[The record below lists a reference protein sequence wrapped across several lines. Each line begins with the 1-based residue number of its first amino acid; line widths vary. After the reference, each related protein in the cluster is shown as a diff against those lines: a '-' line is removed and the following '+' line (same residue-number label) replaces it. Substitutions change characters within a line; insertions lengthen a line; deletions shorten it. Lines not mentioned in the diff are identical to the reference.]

1 MARVLT
7 WQNTPAISCEIS
19 TSGYVFGSHCPSL
32 RWLAQCVTHRFLWA
46 AFGRRLG
53 LGVCVPHSCSCGE
66 NVDAWGQ
73 HAFVCKHASG
83 RTQRQHVLNDF
94 IASLLLR
101 REFRFP
107 RRRPASIVTVLTAG
121 RCHLSAMAVRPDL
134 DLGYHGCNHVGR
146 LLPPSL
152 FRHCS
157 CCSWGC
163 SFQEGVKYSDP
174 LPHSHFS
181 RSL

>member
-1 MARVLT
+1 MELHRLDQPPTNRQPGTDPALL
-7 WQNTPAISCEIS
+7 QSKMNCSSSSLTPARMLRFWQPLLLIQV
-19 TSGYVFGSHCPSL
+19 TGSMFYPSL
-32 RWLAQCVTHRFLWA
+32 PVVCVWTTRQFVLLWL
-46 AFGRRLG
+46 
-53 LGVCVPHSCSCGE
+53 CVPHYFSCGE

-73 HAFVCKHASG
+73 HAFLCKHASG
-83 RTQRQHVLNDF
+83 RTQRQHVLNDV

-157 CCSWGC
+157 CCS
-163 SFQEGVKYSDP
+163 
-174 LPHSHFS
+174 
-181 RSL
+181 